1 MCVLRLVCDRTH
13 THTRACFSAHQHM
26 WRCITTKIATFYRIL
41 SIPWHEILHSAH
53 SQSIP
58 LTAFFSLFLLSSS
71 RPLLLLLSSFETH
84 TSALMNGK
92 SMKFIS
98 ENGAKW
104 QMAHRKKTHTERER
118 KSFVWKWMFKT
129 SIEFQFQFK
138 RDYTRRIVPCTFTC
152 VCLAQMCV
160 RGSTDVC
167 VCWSICM
174 GWAQEQNNRQTSE
187 SIIYF
192 RHLPNWSFIQSAT
205 EQRILHEFVQRQC
218 LFPYPTHTHT
228 QNTNGGVA
236 MIRRSHAE
244 CLLGFNMQSTKLW
257 QTACAVRN
265 TLRMSK

>member
-41 SIPWHEILHSAH
+41 YIPWHEILHSAH

-71 RPLLLLLSSFETH
+71 RPLLLLLLSSFETH

-118 KSFVWKWMFKT
+118 KSFVWKWMFQT

-167 VCWSICM
+167 VCVCVLEYLHGMSSRTKQSTNIRID
-174 GWAQEQNNRQTSE
+174 NLFSPFTKL
-187 SIIYF
+187 IIYSISN
-192 RHLPNWSFIQSAT
+192 RATYSTRIRTETVSVSLP
-205 EQRILHEFVQRQC
+205 H
-218 LFPYPTHTHT
+218 THTHT
-228 QNTNGGVA
+228 KHKWW
-236 MIRRSHAE
+236 RSNDPEEPCRVFAG
-244 CLLGFNMQSTKLW
+244 L
-257 QTACAVRN
+257 
-265 TLRMSK
+265 